1 MDLMTSIANFVP
13 LWTVGP
19 LVLVGVIAYA
29 MAPTPRRRSEDAR
42 TPSMADGAMPQARAY

>member
-42 TPSMADGAMPQARAY
+42 MPPMTDRAIPQTRAY